1 MADNPYTVLG
11 VPKDATNAEIKRV
24 YRKLARQYHPD
35 RNPGDAAAEEKFKS
49 IQAAY
54 DTVGTPEERKE
65 YDNQGRVQDMFG
77 NGNPF
82 SNFGGGG
89 FPRGPDI
96 GDIFSQFMGGRN
108 QQQGNPPRNNPQNS
122 RSQRQTS
129 SQPQKGSDIESGL
142 DITLDDAVG
151 GIEIQF
157 NHRRLKVCRK
167 CSGGTFGTTKNCSEC
182 NASGVSTR
190 ESTITVKVPPGAIH
204 GQQLR
209 LNKMGNEHP
218 NGEPGDLI
226 INIRLDAEEGRRWE
240 NGRLIQ
246 DAPISYTTII
256 LGGKIKITTPNNKRI
271 QIDVPPRSKIG
282 DRRRLN
288 GHGHD
293 GGPLD
298 IEFSILEPEK
308 LSKKQIAA
316 LEKLKELGL

>member
-1 MADNPYTVLG
+1 MADNPYAVLG

-54 DTVGTPEERKE
+54 DIIGTAEARKE
-65 YDNQGRVQDMFG
+65 FDNQGRGQDMFG
-77 NGNPF
+77 SGNPF

-108 QQQGNPPRNNPQNS
+108 QQQNQNFRSKPREE
-122 RSQRQTS
+122 RTQRQATNES
-129 SQPQKGSDIESGL
+129 QKGSDIESGL
-142 DITLDDAVG
+142 DITLENAVVG
-151 GIEIQF
+151 TDIQF
-157 NHRRLKVCRK
+157 NHRRLKVCKK
-167 CSGGTFGTTKNCSEC
+167 CNGSTFGTTKNCSEC

-209 LNKMGNEHP
+209 LNTLGNEHP

-226 INIRLDAEEGRRWE
+226 INIRLDADEGRRWE

-246 DAPISYTTII
+246 EVAISYTTII
-256 LGGKIKITTPNNKRI
+256 LGGKIQIKTPNNERI
-271 QIDVPPRSKIG
+271 QIVVPARSKIG

-308 LSKKQIAA
+308 LNKKQIAA